1 MIYPTQVRIV
11 EGNIPELEQKY
22 SFSEL
27 SSETRSEILSFESN
41 SLVVQYSDDD
51 TITEIF
57 MRQEGV
63 RLNPAEK
70 LNAERSRMRKAVIGL
85 VEA

>member
-63 RLNPAEK
+63 RLNSAEK